1 MYGILDDQI
10 MDFINRQHK
19 ELAVLPFQSMI
30 RKALTNH
37 RQELLQELEARGLW
51 LPSEFTD
58 EALWEEIDAF
68 CGAGDREELLFLF
81 SEKTK

>member
-1 MYGILDDQI
+1 MCGILDDQI
-10 MDFINRQHK
+10 MDLINHQPK
-19 ELAVLPFQSMI
+19 EPAMLPFESMI
-30 RKALTNH
+30 RKALTTH
-37 RQELLQELEARGLW
+37 RQELLQEMEKRGLW